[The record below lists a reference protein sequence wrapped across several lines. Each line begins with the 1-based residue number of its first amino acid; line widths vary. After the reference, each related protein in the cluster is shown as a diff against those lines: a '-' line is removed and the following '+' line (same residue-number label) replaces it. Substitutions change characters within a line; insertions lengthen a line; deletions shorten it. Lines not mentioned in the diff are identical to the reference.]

1 MIMIILITVVVSI
14 MIIMPFGAPHGAF
27 PSLSRVVYES
37 DVFNTPVCVYTYIY
51 IYIYIYIFFFT
62 AYYYVYIYIEREIER
77 EIYTCTYIYVYVYM
91 YICIYIYIYTCICV
105 YLSMSQFITLRQLEV
120 SVRGMGGRTR
130 GPGTCKRHGCVT
142 CSAVQCSVV

>member
-51 IYIYIYIFFFT
+51 IYIYIFT
-62 AYYYVYIYIEREIER
+62 AYYYVYIYIYIYIER
-77 EIYTCTYIYVYVYM
+77 E
-91 YICIYIYIYTCICV
+91 
-105 YLSMSQFITLRQLEV
+105 RE
-120 SVRGMGGRTR
+120 R
-130 GPGTCKRHGCVT
+130 
-142 CSAVQCSVV
+142 